1 MGEIARIEDHQTSR
15 EVATPQSNLRLAT
28 DVAGVCREIV
38 LQTSM
43 EIQGQKY
50 VRVEGWQAIATAH
63 GCALSATEVQ
73 KVDGGFSA
81 IGQVRRDGKV
91 VAEAEGFVGD
101 DERLWASKPVYARR
115 AMAQTRAMSRAARS
129 AFAHVVVMMNAGLS
143 TTPLEEMQELD
154 VTPAPTQKP
163 QSAAPSPRQNAE
175 AKEGDRRLVNLGET
189 IPKWFWDVPKAERSS
204 FLPPSCS
211 YAKNEDGVWV
221 VVMRQGGPR

>member
-1 MGEIARIEDHQTSR
+1 
-15 EVATPQSNLRLAT
+15 
-28 DVAGVCREIV
+28 
-38 LQTSM
+38 
-43 EIQGQKY
+43 
-50 VRVEGWQAIATAH
+50 
-63 GCALSATEVQ
+63 
-73 KVDGGFSA
+73 
-81 IGQVRRDGKV
+81 
-91 VAEAEGFVGD
+91 
-101 DERLWASKPVYARR
+101 
-115 AMAQTRAMSRAARS
+115 
-129 AFAHVVVMMNAGLS
+129 MMNAGLS

-221 VVMRQGGPR
+221 VVMRQGGPW